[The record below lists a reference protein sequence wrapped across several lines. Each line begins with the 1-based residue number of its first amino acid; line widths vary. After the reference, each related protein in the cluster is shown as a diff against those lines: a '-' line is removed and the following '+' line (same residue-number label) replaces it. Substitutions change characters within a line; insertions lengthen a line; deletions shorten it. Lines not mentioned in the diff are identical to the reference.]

1 MGLALNGDRPLEIHM
16 PPIRTLLPLFVAV
29 LAGSAQ
35 AADFP
40 ARNARFLV
48 GFPPGGAI
56 DTFARVTAQKLTEG
70 WGRQVVVENRPG
82 AGGIIATELAA
93 KAPADGYSYL
103 FVTVGHV
110 VNPSLYAKLPYDTA
124 NDFTGVAMVASVP
137 NLLVVHPSVPFKSVK
152 DLVDHARRHP
162 GNLTYASSGTATTSH
177 MAAELLATSTGIK
190 MTHVPYKGAAA
201 AVQDL
206 VAGRVDLMLDPIIS
220 SGGHVKAGKL
230 RALGVTTAKRTSLL
244 PELPTLAE
252 AGVPGY
258 EFEAWFGIIAPAKT
272 PADMVAKVNQDVGR
286 LIAAADVKERLSGLG
301 AVPAPA
307 VSPAQMNTFLAGE
320 TARWAKVV
328 KSAGIRV
335 E

>member
-1 MGLALNGDRPLEIHM
+1 MFRPRHVALIALAIG
-16 PPIRTLLPLFVAV
+16 
-29 LAGSAQ
+29 AGAAQ
-35 AADFP
+35 SADFP

-56 DTFARVTAQKLTEG
+56 DTFARVTAQRLGEG
-70 WGRQVVVENRPG
+70 WGKQIVVENRPG
-82 AGGIIATELAA
+82 AGGIIGTELAA
-93 KAPADGYSYL
+93 KAPADGYTYL

-124 NDFTGVAMVASVP
+124 GDFTGVAMVATVP
-137 NLLVVHPSVPFKSVK
+137 NVMVVHPSVPFKSVK
-152 DLVDHARRHP
+152 DLVDHARQHP
-162 GNLTYASSGTATTSH
+162 KKLTFASSGTATTSH
-177 MAAELLATSTGIK
+177 MAAALLETSTGIS
-190 MTHVPYKGAAA
+190 MTHVPYKGAAP

-220 SGGHVKAGKL
+220 SGGHVKSGRL
-230 RALGVTTAKRTSLL
+230 RALGVTTAKRTPIL
-244 PELPTLAE
+244 PDLPTLAE

-272 PADMVAKVNQDVGR
+272 PADIVARVNQDVGR
-286 LIAAADVKERLSGLG
+286 LVAAPEVAERLTALG
-301 AVPAPA
+301 AVPAVA
-307 VSPAQMNTFLAGE
+307 GSPAQMNSFLVRE

-328 KSAGIRV
+328 KTAGIRV